1 MDKQKLVKVV
11 SVVTGIMVIGCIIY
25 FIINEDWFNA
35 VGLSAVFF
43 GLWFAL
49 PYLEKLNKV
58 EMEHKFGNSFN
69 TILHCAAKNSPEKFK
84 KYDGFSLINSI
95 KNLVIPAKNKYSNIT
110 IPLYDLLFLQMQ
122 NIYNQA

>member
-49 PYLEKLNKV
+49 PYLEKLNK
-58 EMEHKFGNSFN
+58 K
-69 TILHCAAKNSPEKFK
+69 
-84 KYDGFSLINSI
+84 
-95 KNLVIPAKNKYSNIT
+95 
-110 IPLYDLLFLQMQ
+110 
-122 NIYNQA
+122 